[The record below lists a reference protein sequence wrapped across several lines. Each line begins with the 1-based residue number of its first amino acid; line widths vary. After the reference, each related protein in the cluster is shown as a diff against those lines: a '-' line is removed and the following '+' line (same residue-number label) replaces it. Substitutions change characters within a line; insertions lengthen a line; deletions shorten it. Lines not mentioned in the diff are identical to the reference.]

1 MHTKSDNIEIMMD
14 NETDQIIK
22 ESFKSLLQRYQKGLE
37 EKMREIELVFDGADL
52 LHYKLH
58 KTILNRSGS
67 DVDSPGWLK
76 KKRQQEI
83 LKIMMANAFS
93 ML

>member
-1 MHTKSDNIEIMMD
+1 MRTMHTKSDNIEIMMD

-37 EKMREIELVFDGADL
+37 EKMRGIELVFDGVDL

-58 KTILNRSGS
+58 KISLNRSGS
-67 DVDSPGWLK
+67 DIDSPEWLK
-76 KKRQQEI
+76 NKEGNKK
-83 LKIMMANAFS
+83 S
-93 ML
+93 

>member
-14 NETDQIIK
+14 SETDQIIK

-37 EKMREIELVFDGADL
+37 EKMRGIELVFDGVDL

-58 KTILNRSGS
+58 KISLNRSGS
-67 DVDSPGWLK
+67 DIDSPEWLK
-76 KKRQQEI
+76 NKEGNKK
-83 LKIMMANAFS
+83 S
-93 ML
+93 

>member
-1 MHTKSDNIEIMMD
+1 MRTMHTKSDNIEIMMD

-37 EKMREIELVFDGADL
+37 EKMRGIELVFDRVDL

-58 KTILNRSGS
+58 KISLNRSGS
-67 DVDSPGWLK
+67 DIDSPEWLK
-76 KKRQQEI
+76 NKEGNKK
-83 LKIMMANAFS
+83 S
-93 ML
+93 

>member
-37 EKMREIELVFDGADL
+37 EKMRGIELVFGDVDL

-58 KTILNRSGS
+58 KISLNRSGS
-67 DVDSPGWLK
+67 DK
-76 KKRQQEI
+76 I
-83 LKIMMANAFS
+83 LLNG
-93 ML
+93 

>member
-22 ESFKSLLQRYQKGLE
+22 ESFKSPLQRYQKGLE
-37 EKMREIELVFDGADL
+37 EKMRGIELVFDGVDL

-58 KTILNRSGS
+58 KISLNRSGS
-67 DVDSPGWLK
+67 DIDSPEWLK
-76 KKRQQEI
+76 NKEGNKK
-83 LKIMMANAFS
+83 S
-93 ML
+93 

>member
-37 EKMREIELVFDGADL
+37 EKMRGIELVFDDVDL
-52 LHYKLH
+52 LHYKFH
-58 KTILNRSGS
+58 KISLNRSGS
-67 DVDSPGWLK
+67 DK
-76 KKRQQEI
+76 I
-83 LKIMMANAFS
+83 LLNG
-93 ML
+93 

>member
-1 MHTKSDNIEIMMD
+1 MRTMHTKSDNIEIMMD

-37 EKMREIELVFDGADL
+37 EKMRGIELVFDGADL

-58 KTILNRSGS
+58 KISLNRSGS
-67 DVDSPGWLK
+67 DIDSPEWLK
-76 KKRQQEI
+76 NKEGNKK
-83 LKIMMANAFS
+83 S
-93 ML
+93 

>member
-37 EKMREIELVFDGADL
+37 EKMRGIELVFDRVDL

-58 KTILNRSGS
+58 KISLNRSGS
-67 DVDSPGWLK
+67 DIDSPEWLK
-76 KKRQQEI
+76 NKEGNKK
-83 LKIMMANAFS
+83 S
-93 ML
+93 